1 MTRPRITRNPEVM
14 GGMPCIDGTRWPTE
28 TVVEWEFDRAAI
40 LRAYPGCLPEHVD
53 CAIRYE
59 RSRRRRLG
67 RLIWRIRYRVAAWL
81 IDIDAGALRD
91 TVG

>member
-1 MTRPRITRNPEVM
+1 MTRTRITRNPEIM

-28 TVVEWEFDRAAI
+28 TVVEWAFDRVAI
-40 LRAYPGCLPEHVD
+40 LRVYPGCPPAHVD
-53 CAIRYE
+53 AAIRYE

-67 RLIWRIRYRVAAWL
+67 RMVWRIRYRVAARL
-81 IDIDAGALRD
+81 LDIDAGTLRD